1 MNAIGATL
9 TILACAAVMG
19 LSRQKAAL
27 AFIAATLYIT
37 QGQQVNLGLNIMAI
51 RFVELAA
58 FFRVVVRG
66 ELFKISFNTVDRWM
80 IVASC
85 TMALVF
91 CFREGTIDAY
101 QIGLAVDANLAYFA
115 FRTFIADNDDFTF
128 LMKGTA
134 ALLVPIAL
142 LTMVEAN
149 TGRNLFSVMGGVPA
163 ESVFR
168 EGHYRAN
175 AAFRISITAGSLG
188 GTYAPLFV
196 GFFFL
201 KSYRKWAMI
210 GVISSIT
217 ILLASHSSGP
227 LMALMAGVASWACW
241 KYRRRMRTVRWGIV
255 ASLFALHLTMNKPV
269 WWIFDR
275 LSDYIGGDG
284 WHRSNLIDKWLRDF
298 SIWAFDGMDFLRTA
312 DWAATQMP
320 WGGVDVTNYFISTAL
335 NGGLISF
342 IFLIVFLTKVF
353 SKTGQAAALLRNDG
367 PEFTLDE
374 ALIWSAGSAVCA
386 HVVNQTAVVYWDQ
399 FYVIWYAHLAIAISL
414 SVHAIKSHAARSTN
428 LYIADDQAVEITEP
442 ETSAEVP
449 RDSTFLPKKSSI

>member
-1 MNAIGATL
+1 MNAIGAIM
-9 TILACAAVMG
+9 TILACAAVIG
-19 LSRQKAAL
+19 LPRRKAAL

-37 QGQQVNLGLNIMAI
+37 QGQVVNLGLNIMAI
-51 RFVELAA
+51 RFVEVAA
-58 FFRVVVRG
+58 FIRVLARG

-85 TMALVF
+85 TMAAVF

-115 FRTFIADNDDFTF
+115 FRTFIADSEDFTF

-134 ALLVPIAL
+134 FLLVPLAL

-149 TGRNLFSVMGGVPA
+149 TGRNLFSLLGGVPE

-168 EGHYRAN
+168 EEHYRAQG
-175 AAFRISITAGSLG
+175 AFRISITAGSLG
-188 GTYAPLFV
+188 ATYAPLFV

-201 KSYRKWAMI
+201 KSYRKWAAI
-210 GVISSIT
+210 GVISSII

-241 KYRRRMRTVRWGIV
+241 KYRRKMRLVRWGIV
-255 ASLFALHLTMNKPV
+255 ASLFALHLMMNKPV

-298 SIWAFDGMDFLRTA
+298 SIWAFDGMDFLLTA

-335 NGGLISF
+335 NGGLISLV
-342 IFLIVFLTKVF
+342 FLIVFLTKVF
-353 SKTGQAAALLRNDG
+353 SKTGQAAALLRNAG

-414 SVHAIKSHAARSTN
+414 SVHAIKSHSARLN
-428 LYIADDQAVEITEP
+428 DPYIMDSESVGTTDPQP
-442 ETSAEVP
+442 PAEAP
-449 RDSTFLPKKSSI
+449 QDSTFLPQKSSI